1 MNNQSSVA
9 PISPVM
15 ATYTRFPVT
24 IVKGKGSY
32 LWDDQENKFLDFTSG
47 IATCNLG
54 HVPEPVKE
62 KLEKQ
67 LQNLWHCSNLYSIP
81 NQEQLA
87 ALLTENSC
95 GDQVFF
101 CNSGAEAN
109 EAAIKLA
116 RRYANKVKGS
126 GSAEIVTFEQS
137 FHGRTLAT
145 LTATGQEKIQQGFS
159 PLMPG
164 FSYLPYNDSEA
175 LEKLHTIKPA
185 AVLLELI
192 QGEGGVIPANPDWV
206 KELAQICKENN
217 ILLMVDEIQ
226 TGIGRTGTLFAY
238 EQYSIE
244 PDVISIAKGLGSGFP
259 IGAIIAKE
267 EAAKGFEPGSHGSTF
282 GGNPL
287 ATAAGLATVTH
298 IIESSLLEH
307 VKDISAYLDVQ
318 LQVLMERFP
327 IIKEIRGKG
336 LLKGLVVESNA
347 VEIVQKAITN
357 NLLILTAGPNVIRI
371 LPPLT
376 ATKAEVDEFL
386 EKIVQSFKKGV

>member
-1 MNNQSSVA
+1 
-9 PISPVM
+9 M
-15 ATYTRFPVT
+15 ATYSRFPVT
-24 IVKGKGSY
+24 LVKGKGSY
-32 LWDDQENKFLDFTSG
+32 VWDDQGNQLLDFTSG

-54 HVPEPVKE
+54 HVPDVVKE
-62 KLEKQ
+62 KLEEQ
-67 LQNLWHCSNLYSIP
+67 LQNLWHCSNLYHIP

-87 ALLTENSC
+87 SLLTANTC
-95 GDQVFF
+95 GDRVFF

-116 RRYANKVKGS
+116 RRYAQKVKGTE
-126 GSAEIVTFEQS
+126 AFEVVTFKQS

-145 LTATGQEKIQQGFS
+145 LSATGQEKIQQGFL
-159 PLMPG
+159 PLVPG
-164 FSYLPYNDSEA
+164 FSYLPFNDIKA
-175 LEKLHTIKPA
+175 LEQLYSKKPA
-185 AVLLELI
+185 AVLLELV

-206 KELAQICKENN
+206 KELANICKELE

-267 EAAKGFEPGSHGSTF
+267 KAAIGFDPGSHGSTF

-287 ATAAGLATVTH
+287 ATAAGVATVSH
-298 IIESSLLEH
+298 IIESNLLKQ
-307 VKDISAYLDVQ
+307 VNDISAYLDIQ
-318 LQVLMERFP
+318 LQDLKEKFP
-327 IIKEIRGKG
+327 LIKEIRGKG
-336 LLKGLVVESNA
+336 LLKGLVVDGNA
-347 VEIVQKAITN
+347 PQIVQKALAN
-357 NLLILTAGPNVIRI
+357 QLLILTAGPDVVRI

-376 ATKAEVDEFL
+376 VKKEEINEFKATM
-386 EKIVQSFKKGV
+386 EKTFQSM

>member
-1 MNNQSSVA
+1 MEKNTSSTQ
-9 PISPVM
+9 ISPVM
-15 ATYTRFPVT
+15 ATYSRFPVT
-24 IVKGKGSY
+24 LVKGKGSY
-32 LWDDQENKFLDFTSG
+32 VWDDQGKQFLDFTSG

-54 HVPEPVKE
+54 HVPDIVKI
-62 KLEKQ
+62 KLEEQ
-67 LQNLWHCSNLYSIP
+67 LQNLWHCSNLYNIP
-81 NQEQLA
+81 NQEELA
-87 ALLTENSC
+87 SLLTANSC

-116 RRYANKVKGS
+116 RRYSRKVKGS
-126 GSAEIVTFEQS
+126 DSFEVITFQQS

-145 LTATGQEKIQQGFS
+145 LSATGQEKIHQGFY
-159 PLMPG
+159 PLVPG
-164 FSYLPYNDSEA
+164 FSYLPFNDMDA
-175 LEKLHTIKPA
+175 LEVLVTLKPA
-185 AVLLELI
+185 AVLLELV
-192 QGEGGVIPANPDWV
+192 QGEGGVIPANVAWV
-206 KELAQICKENN
+206 KKLAQICEENE

-238 EQYSIE
+238 EQYGIE

-287 ATAAGLATVTH
+287 ATAAGVATITH
-298 IIESSLLEH
+298 ITESNILEI
-307 VKDISAYLDVQ
+307 VAELSAYLDFQ
-318 LQVLMERFP
+318 LQELKEKFS

-336 LLKGLVVESNA
+336 LLKGLVIEGNA
-347 VEIVQKAITN
+347 LNIVNKALAN
-357 NLLILTAGPNVIRI
+357 NLLILTAGPDVVRI

-376 ATKAEVDEFL
+376 TSKEEINEFKNKL
-386 EKIVQSFKKGV
+386 EKVFQSL